1 MSATSQAPEGLPAG
15 LQAYRRTGVFSEES
29 LPAALRRQH
38 STRGGVW
45 ALIHV
50 LEGRLRYCVPDWR
63 HDVVLAPGTPGV
75 VAPEVEHFVEP
86 LGQVRMYVEFH
97 ALPDEDPGD
106 PHGKAEG

>member
-1 MSATSQAPEGLPAG
+1 MPATSQAPDGLPEGLR
-15 LQAYRRTGVFSEES
+15 AYRRTGVFTEES

-38 STRGGVW
+38 STREGVW

-50 LEGRLRYCVPDWR
+50 MEGRLRYCVPDWR

-75 VAPEVEHFVEP
+75 VAPRVEHFVEP

-97 ALPDEDPGD
+97 ARPDEDPGD
-106 PHGKAEG
+106 PHGKLEA